1 MSTSS
6 TRYVVFVRSLL
17 RATPTTTTA
26 SSAVTPL
33 TLFARDSSPVVIGR
47 GSQRI
52 AVPKFILR
60 DVAFQDNIAVLEL
73 QFDQILRFSYKTKGL
88 KGYEGTIVHIPLKYW
103 PSMCP
108 YVFSVEFDT
117 PKGFHPFIGVISL
130 LIIAITVVSVSPLP
144 QKWLPHHAPPPP
156 SLSAHR
162 GNHVPYLPSGGILVG
177 KRRRGNRII
186 LIFFRNSDLNE
197 GIRV

>member
-6 TRYVVFVRSLL
+6 TRYIVFVCSLL
-17 RATPTTTTA
+17 HAMPTTTTA
-26 SSAVTPL
+26 SSVVTPL
-33 TLFARDSSPVVIGR
+33 TLFARDSSPVIIGQ

-60 DVAFQDNIAVLEL
+60 DIDNIAVLEL
-73 QFDQILRFSYKTKGL
+73 QFDQILRSSYKTKGL

-117 PKGFHPFIGVISL
+117 PKGFHPFIGVLSL
-130 LIIAITVVSVSPLP
+130 LIITIVVVSVSNGFPIMHLPLHIF
-144 QKWLPHHAPPPP
+144 QLIAEITYRICHLVVYWL
-156 SLSAHR
+156 
-162 GNHVPYLPSGGILVG
+162 V
-177 KRRRGNRII
+177 
-186 LIFFRNSDLNE
+186 NSVEAIGLFDLNE
-197 GIRV
+197 GI